1 MFFHSRSRSR
11 EFLGMIASDSHSR
24 IVGMDFFHSLPV
36 PELWEWIFFIPFPF
50 PNFGNRFFHSLPI
63 PEFWEWFF
71 FIPFPFPNWG
81 NGFFQFPSRSRT
93 LGMELSIPVPI
104 PELPNVIPAHPWSE
118 LGAGKE
124 TKKTT
129 SYVRFSKQLDGSTIP
144 TSSNHDVYSSD
155 HEMMQK
161 KGGQTLCPKP
171 ISWWYT
177 IHTLDK
183 GSRGGDTGHTGTQL
197 DTPRVSWGFP
207 SLSLWSSPSSS
218 SSPYPN

>member
-1 MFFHSRSRSR
+1 MFFHSRSRSW

-93 LGMELSIPVPI
+93 SGMELSIPVPV
-104 PELPNVIPAHPWSE
+104 PELPNVIPAHPCLNPS
-118 LGAGKE
+118 L
-124 TKKTT
+124 
-129 SYVRFSKQLDGSTIP
+129 TIIF
-144 TSSNHDVYSSD
+144 HV
-155 HEMMQK
+155 
-161 KGGQTLCPKP
+161 
-171 ISWWYT
+171 YT
-177 IHTLDK
+177 IHFKRGPSYSEKILLQ
-183 GSRGGDTGHTGTQL
+183 GASRI
-197 DTPRVSWGFP
+197 FAK
-207 SLSLWSSPSSS
+207 LSRRMFGESSKHKTRCV
-218 SSPYPN
+218 NE